1 MADNSMLLLVHGEVT
16 DADVDVF
23 DREAEFI
30 ERTMVHV
37 VRDFPTVRLTS
48 SLLASHRLASPRLAA
63 PRITSHHIA
72 SRCIASLRRTGWCMS
87 AESGDGARHD
97 EGRRRIRLYRRRKRG
112 RDLDSAQATAR
123 LGRRGHSRW

>member
-1 MADNSMLLLVHGEVT
+1 MCLHPQAMADNSMLLLVHGEVT

-48 SLLASHRLASPRLAA
+48 SLLASHRLASPRLAS
-63 PRITSHHIA
+63 PRRSSHHIA
-72 SRCIASLRRTGWCMS
+72 SHRVALHRIATTNGVVYVS
-87 AESGDGARHD
+87 
-97 EGRRRIRLYRRRKRG
+97 
-112 RDLDSAQATAR
+112 
-123 LGRRGHSRW
+123 

>member
-16 DADVDVF
+16 DVDVDVF

-48 SLLASHRLASPRLAA
+48 SLLASYRLASPRLAS
-63 PRITSHHIA
+63 PRRSSHHIA
-72 SRCIASLRRTGWCMS
+72 SHRVALHRIATTNGVVYVS
-87 AESGDGARHD
+87 
-97 EGRRRIRLYRRRKRG
+97 
-112 RDLDSAQATAR
+112 
-123 LGRRGHSRW
+123 

>member
-48 SLLASHRLASPRLAA
+48 SLLASHRLASPRLAS
-63 PRITSHHIA
+63 PRLASPRLASPRRSSHHIA
-72 SRCIASLRRTGWCMS
+72 SHRVALHRIATTNGVVYVS
-87 AESGDGARHD
+87 
-97 EGRRRIRLYRRRKRG
+97 
-112 RDLDSAQATAR
+112 
-123 LGRRGHSRW
+123 

>member
-1 MADNSMLLLVHGEVT
+1 MCLHPQAMADNSMLLLVHGEVT

-48 SLLASHRLASPRLAA
+48 SLLTSYRLASPRLAS
-63 PRITSHHIA
+63 PRRSSHHIA
-72 SRCIASLRRTGWCMS
+72 SHRVALHRIATTNGVVYVS
-87 AESGDGARHD
+87 
-97 EGRRRIRLYRRRKRG
+97 
-112 RDLDSAQATAR
+112 
-123 LGRRGHSRW
+123 